1 MRQLNIKFL
10 EENHKEILE
19 VNGKLYQEVKDNYID
34 GEMMFISDQLDILRY
49 SLADWSIGSYNH
61 NYLNIRDYGKFIL
74 AVKEME
80 ESIPSLNDSY
90 KSFIEDMVEKVY
102 KCHDTEM
109 YTEEYESLYREVKNG
124 SKYLANEI
132 VKNWTEILEPSRE
145 TIKQYF
151 YEFYI
156 DDYFSDRVD
165 DFMID
170 DDMVLYE
177 NILKSYSCK

>member
-19 VNGKLYQEVKDNYID
+19 VNGNLYQEVKDNYID

-61 NYLNIRDYGKFIL
+61 NYLDIRDYTEFVL

-80 ESIPSLNDSY
+80 ESIPALSDDY
-90 KSFIEDMVEKVY
+90 KSFIEDMVEKVSKY
-102 KCHDTEM
+102 RDTEM
-109 YTEEYESLYREVKNG
+109 YTNESEKLYEEIESGAV
-124 SKYLANEI
+124 YLANEI

-156 DDYFSDRVD
+156 DNYFSDRVD